1 MIEQTDEQTDKL
13 EFAVENFLAV
23 LFRDGGHKTAEF
35 DSLPEAL
42 YYARDVA
49 LELIHKDVNLQS
61 RIKGM
66 EDLADR
72 DRDEIAKLRTANE
85 NNLEGWR
92 QNVAGLQRQL
102 RDLQDGE

>member
-49 LELIHKDVNLQS
+49 LELI
-61 RIKGM
+61 RKG
-66 EDLADR
+66 E
-72 DRDEIAKLRTANE
+72 EIDKLREVNE
-85 NNLEGWR
+85 NNLEG
-92 QNVAGLQRQL
+92 LQRELQQWQDRCYGAEL
-102 RDLQDGE
+102 KNERQDGE